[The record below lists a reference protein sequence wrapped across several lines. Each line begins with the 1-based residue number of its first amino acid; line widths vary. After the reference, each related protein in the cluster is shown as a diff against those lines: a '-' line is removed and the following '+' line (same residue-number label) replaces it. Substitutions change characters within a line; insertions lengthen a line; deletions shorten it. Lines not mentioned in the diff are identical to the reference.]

1 MAPSS
6 PLPQDRSGRPR
17 RPETPGGPADS
28 SADAQAR
35 FDAPLEPHQL
45 LVVFDG
51 RCGVCSRIARRM
63 VGLDRR
69 GRVAWMPS
77 QRAGLPAAIGLGDA
91 DVAAAAWAVTREGA
105 RLRGAPAMLAGL
117 DATLLGGRAHLAGI
131 HRVPGLRQALDAGYA
146 WFARNRGRFGGTAAC
161 DVRPPAPLDAASRA
175 ELAARG
181 SRGGWTP
188 R

>member
-1 MAPSS
+1 VNA
-6 PLPQDRSGRPR
+6 
-17 RPETPGGPADS
+17 GGPSGAQPP
-28 SADAQAR
+28 SASGPSNAQAR

-63 VGLDRR
+63 VELDRR

-77 QRAGLPAAIGLGDA
+77 QRAGLPAAIGLSDA

-117 DATLLGGRAHLAGI
+117 DATLLGGRAHLAAL
-131 HRVPGLRQALDAGYA
+131 HRVPGLRQAFDAGYS
-146 WFARNRGRFGGTAAC
+146 WFARNRGRFSGTPTC
-161 DVRPPAPLDAASRA
+161 DVGAPASLDDASRA